1 MMDWLDKGIASLFL
15 IASLIA
21 LQFAMLLIAIAELI
35 INALDE

>member
-1 MMDWLDKGIASLFL
+1 MMDWLDKGISSLIL